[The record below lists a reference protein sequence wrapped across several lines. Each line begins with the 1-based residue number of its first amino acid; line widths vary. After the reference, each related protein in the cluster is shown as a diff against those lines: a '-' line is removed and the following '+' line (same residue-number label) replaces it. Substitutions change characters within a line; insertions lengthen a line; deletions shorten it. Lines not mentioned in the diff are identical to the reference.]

1 MSERPFMQL
10 YVSDYLGDTRHLS
23 CEQHGAYLLV
33 LMTMWNAGGS
43 LPNDDV
49 KLSRIVCLSVKKWR
63 SIKDDILAF
72 FDVSEASISHNRL
85 TNELRKSERKSEL
98 RASAGAAGGAAK
110 SLKDKQS
117 HLANARVLPCHSPD
131 TRELK
136 ETPNGVSKKQSR
148 SVRLTAAWQI
158 PEDWIDEAVSEGL
171 SRSKAFFEAE
181 RMKNWSISNK
191 NGAKLD
197 WRATW
202 RNWFR
207 DKIRPPDPQP
217 RPSKPTKITD
227 VIQAEA
233 RKYGVLPDEPDSTK
247 TRLLDA
253 SDTRG
258 SATVLELPLRSSVT
272 GLY

>member
-23 CEQHGAYLLV
+23 CEQHGAYLLM

-117 HLANARVLPCHSPD
+117 HLANAKVLPCHSPD

-148 SVRLTAAWQI
+148 SVRLTADWQI
-158 PEDWIDEAVSEGL
+158 PEDWIAEAVSEGMP
-171 SRSKAFFEAE
+171 RSKALSEAE
-181 RMKNWSISNK
+181 RMKNWSLSNK

-207 DKIRPPDPQP
+207 DKIGPPGPQLKP
-217 RPSKPTKITD
+217 NKPTKITD

-233 RKYGVLPDEPDSTK
+233 RKYGVLPDEPDSAP

-258 SATVLELPLRSSVT
+258 SATVLELPLRSSVA
-272 GLY
+272 GFY

>member
-23 CEQHGAYLLV
+23 CEQHGAYLLM

-63 SIKDDILAF
+63 SIKDDILSF

-110 SLKDKQS
+110 SLKDKQAR
-117 HLANARVLPCHSPD
+117 LANARVLPCHSPD
-131 TRELK
+131 TRKLK

-148 SVRLTAAWQI
+148 SVRLTADWQI
-158 PEDWIDEAVSEGL
+158 PEDWVAEAVSEGMP
-171 SRSKAFFEAE
+171 RSKALSEAE
-181 RMKNWSISNK
+181 RMKNWSLSSK

-207 DKIRPPDPQP
+207 DKIGPPEQQLKLN
-217 RPSKPTKITD
+217 KPTKITD

-233 RKYGVLPDEPDSTK
+233 RKYGVLPDEPDSAP

-258 SATVLELPLRSSVT
+258 SATVLELPLRSSVA
-272 GLY
+272 GFY